1 MEKQNE
7 KEIHACFLFICS
19 PLLTIGFV
27 ARLYFDYTMHY
38 EYGSAPFWLYVA
50 VRFVEFMIL
59 AIGCFVAGI
68 IMRKKAK
75 GNDRKEK

>member
-1 MEKQNE
+1 MK
-7 KEIHACFLFICS
+7 KKFMPAFLFICS
-19 PLLTIGFV
+19 ALLTIGFV

-59 AIGCFVAGI
+59 AISCFVVGI
-68 IMRKKAK
+68 IMRKKA
-75 GNDRKEK
+75 